1 MTSTSGAIRVKAF
14 TATMAP
20 NEKPPGK
27 RVDDLIVHGPLME
40 RMGAEQKPDTARVN
54 ILGSLHKTL
63 ESTGWSIHH
72 DRVFRVRS
80 QHKVRAAQPNTR
92 RPLTGLMSPRTCW
105 YTYHNKAKPMIGQ
118 LINFVRI
125 TKTTSPNAGTKPAR
139 SSLFVGFEL

>member
-40 RMGAEQKPDTARVN
+40 RMGVEQKPDTARVY

-63 ESTGWSIHH
+63 ESTGWSSHH

-92 RPLTGLMSPRTCW
+92 RPLNRVDEPTNVLVHVPQQSQTDDR
-105 YTYHNKAKPMIGQ
+105 
-118 LINFVRI
+118 
-125 TKTTSPNAGTKPAR
+125 PADQFR
-139 SSLFVGFEL
+139 KDHQDHEPECGH

>member
-1 MTSTSGAIRVKAF
+1 MTGTSDEIRVKAF

-27 RVDDLIVHGPLME
+27 RVDGLIAHGPLME
-40 RMGAEQKPDTARVN
+40 RMGVEQKPDTARGN
-54 ILGSLHKTL
+54 ILRSLHKTL
-63 ESTGWSIHH
+63 EPTGWSIHH
-72 DRVFRVRS
+72 ERVFCVRS
-80 QHKVRAAQPNTR
+80 RHKVSAAQPNTR
-92 RPLTGLMSPRTCW
+92 RPLTGLMSPRTSW

-125 TKTTSPNAGTKPAR
+125 TKTASPNVGTKPAR